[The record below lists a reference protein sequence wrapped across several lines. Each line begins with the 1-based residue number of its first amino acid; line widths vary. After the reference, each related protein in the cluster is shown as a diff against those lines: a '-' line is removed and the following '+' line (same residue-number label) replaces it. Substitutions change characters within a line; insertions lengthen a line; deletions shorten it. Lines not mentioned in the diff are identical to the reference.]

1 MLIRL
6 FASSEYDVRALIF
19 CLISLYVPNL
29 FPDAG
34 LKLMNHAPVT
44 APFLLR
50 FATPRSADT
59 VMPGRYASELGVWVV
74 EDDEG
79 ERPIIENACH
89 SLIATQT
96 KTMQHVE
103 ADDDD
108 ATRFGSI
115 ETGTFTEVR
124 QEADDE
130 DASLCLPELTTKTD
144 VVQEQDDEVVM
155 PGC

>member
-1 MLIRL
+1 MILW
-6 FASSEYDVRALIF
+6 S
-19 CLISLYVPNL
+19 
-29 FPDAG
+29 
-34 LKLMNHAPVT
+34 VT
-44 APFLLR
+44 DPFLLR

-74 EDDEG
+74 DSDEG
-79 ERPIIENACH
+79 ERPIIEVACC

-108 ATRFGSI
+108 ATHFGSI

-130 DASLCLPELTTKTD
+130 DASLCLPELTTKTH
-144 VVQEQDDEVVM
+144 VVQEQDDEVAM
-155 PGC
+155 PGW